1 MGGWGIL
8 NLCSSNKALLAKW
21 WQNHRRST
29 LDKQGCLS
37 KIIHLNYLDRGS
49 LGLLF
54 HSPTRKKYFFSVGI
68 TPILSSFR
76 VCTLKSVKKK
86 VLLSSSSMITGQMVE
101 LLKTCGLMYLMIA
114 LRPESQLDNSYL
126 LPKLKGHSFMRPSQ
140 WAPSHYVVSS
150 RILFSSRRCVYLDL
164 REQKLFFSSIL
175 LQIPN

>member
-49 LGLLF
+49 LGPLF
-54 HSPTRKKYFFSVGI
+54 HSPIRKKYFFLNRYYTNSVFLQSLYLEI
-68 TPILSSFR
+68 SE
-76 VCTLKSVKKK
+76 KK